1 MAVCGELPILHGGV
15 NVNGTI
21 AYVSQ
26 QPWIF
31 SGTVQKNIL
40 FGLPYIASKYQKV
53 VNACAL
59 IEVSRHIWAD
69 QTFSD
74 EIVSCLCF
82 PRIRLCCLEKHSK
95 YKQHFCP
102 CYICNK
108 RLPPNYV
115 KTEVKFKE

>member
-1 MAVCGELPILHGGV
+1 MSVCGELPILEGTV

-59 IEVSRHIWAD
+59 IEVSHDI
-69 QTFSD
+69 
-74 EIVSCLCF
+74 
-82 PRIRLCCLEKHSK
+82 
-95 YKQHFCP
+95 
-102 CYICNK
+102 
-108 RLPPNYV
+108 
-115 KTEVKFKE
+115 